1 MLRER
6 SGNMESYARLQDG
19 GQRCRRRNVDNII
32 NNGTSY
38 PKHEVNYEQTIVTP
52 AVTHVSEM
60 GLLCEDKEHYI
71 NEAKKHMECLT
82 RFSGHQ
88 PSFHLNEI
96 AIRYWDDFWFGKNRI
111 MGDTLP
117 HHLSCLTARS
127 YIAYSRLSHETEWLD
142 NAEECIRNCM
152 CLIGDDGRGSAA
164 CVYPYKLNGIRGE
177 FFDPWSNDQDL
188 VLYDALYLND
198 INGAF
203 GY

>member
-1 MLRER
+1 
-6 SGNMESYARLQDG
+6 
-19 GQRCRRRNVDNII
+19 
-32 NNGTSY
+32 
-38 PKHEVNYEQTIVTP
+38 
-52 AVTHVSEM
+52 M
-60 GLLCEDKEHYI
+60 GLLCDDKEHYI
-71 NEAKKHMECLT
+71 KEVKMHMECLA

-96 AIRYWDDFWFGKNRI
+96 AIRYRDDFWFGKNRI

-142 NAEECIRNCM
+142 NTEECIRNCM
-152 CLIGDDGRGSAA
+152 CLISDDGRGSAA

-198 INGAF
+198 VNGAF